1 MKIVRIEPQ
10 KRNEK
15 RMNLYNEHGYF
26 CSASAYVIKIKNIQE
41 GKEYSQKEIEAWIE
55 EDDFEK
61 AKIYA
66 VDYLLGKTEK
76 TMRDKLKQKEYSE
89 TVIERT
95 IEFLK
100 KYQYV
105 DDIKVGKA
113 VMRDGV
119 RIKKEGRNKIK
130 QKLYQKGVKKDD
142 IEEVI
147 NHINEDDEKNAA
159 FYSLE
164 KVKEKYKKKA
174 KSSYEWRS
182 KCYQYLI
189 RKGFPYEL
197 ASLVTENED
206 WTL

>member
-15 RMNLYNEHGYF
+15 RMNLYNEQGYF
-26 CSASAYVIKIKNIQE
+26 CSASTYVIKIKNIQE
-41 GKEYSQKEIEAWIE
+41 GKEYSEKEIEAWIE

-76 TMRDKLKQKEYSE
+76 IMRDKLKQKEYSE
-89 TVIERT
+89 RVIERT

-105 DDIKVGKA
+105 DDVKVGIA

-119 RIKKEGRNKIK
+119 RIKREGRNKIK

-147 NHINEDDEKNAA
+147 SEIDEEGEKEAA
-159 FYSLE
+159 YYSLE

-189 RKGFPYEL
+189 RKGFPYEV